1 MRTLLC
7 HGTVASRAFCR
18 GLGLGVSPDASSAW
32 RQASEHTHFPHAILE
47 VKLQGDIDNPPRWVK
62 DMIASGMV
70 TEVYKFSKFIH
81 GSAVLLTE
89 LVAAAPYWI
98 DDVSIRASVE
108 ASAPAN
114 AKNQRRASM
123 GGVRAAGRLEDDT
136 SSIGTFAV
144 DPKNPHRM
152 RKELSLVED
161 IVDVEVTHPLLGRAA
176 HGAGPGQHTDF
187 LGRNAGGQKVSEDE
201 DCSCCGL
208 CPTDKKLPRK
218 VPVRVEPKT
227 YFANERT
234 FLSWINMSVTLGSIS
249 SALTVFGDNQSAQG
263 AGTQIISLLLTLVA
277 AFFVGYAMWTFHIR
291 RQAIRRREDA
301 GLNQVVVPI
310 LIASS
315 LVLSLIGVL
324 IDNVYSLDA
333 PAVPKVSASTHE
345 STHAP
350 VCVGQMFFSV
360 ALDTV
365 CCESDRAA
373 FFSF

>member
-1 MRTLLC
+1 
-7 HGTVASRAFCR
+7 
-18 GLGLGVSPDASSAW
+18 
-32 RQASEHTHFPHAILE
+32 
-47 VKLQGDIDNPPRWVK
+47 
-62 DMIASGMV
+62 MISSGMV

-108 ASAPAN
+108 ASAPAS
-114 AKNQRRASM
+114 AKQQRRSSV
-123 GGVRAAGRLEDDT
+123 GGGRGAGRVEDDT

-144 DPKNPHRM
+144 DPKNPQRM

-161 IVDVEVTHPLLGRAA
+161 TVDMEVTHPLLGRARA
-176 HGAGPGQHTDF
+176 GAKGQHTDF
-187 LGRNAGGQKVSEDE
+187 LGRNAGGQRVSEDE

-249 SALTVFGDNQSAQG
+249 SALTVFGDNESAQG

-301 GLNQVVVPI
+301 GLNQIVVPI
-310 LIASS
+310 LIASA
-315 LVLSLIGVL
+315 LVLSLVGVL
-324 IDNVYSLDA
+324 IDNVYGLDA
-333 PAVPKVSASTHE
+333 TPAGPKVSAR
-345 STHAP
+345 
-350 VCVGQMFFSV
+350 VCVGQ
-360 ALDTV
+360 
-365 CCESDRAA
+365 A
-373 FFSF
+373 FLAWCLTHSLLRGRSSCVLHILGWQGMR